1 MSEVNKRMSE
11 GDKWMSEG
19 DKRMKGLKNDGGGGG
34 REG

>member
-1 MSEVNKRMSE
+1 MSEGNKRMSE

-34 REG
+34 